1 MSAALDH
8 VTQTLPFQ
16 TTKLFLESLSFSKLE
31 SAFYDGG
38 VTNGISIVFRDV
50 IGLAKAFANLN
61 TICRT
66 GGGDMSSMALCRH
79 QMV

>member
-8 VTQTLPFQ
+8 VTQTLLFQ
-16 TTKLFLESLSFSKLE
+16 TTKLLLESLSFCKLE

-50 IGLAKAFANLN
+50 IGLCELEYDLSD
-61 TICRT
+61 RR
-66 GGGDMSSMALCRH
+66 GRH
-79 QMV
+79 ELHGIV